1 MKMKPWAFVEVVGF
15 FVVAVFFVFF
25 FFNGGSE
32 ALLFLRDGNNQTQI

>member
-25 FFNGGSE
+25 FNGGSE